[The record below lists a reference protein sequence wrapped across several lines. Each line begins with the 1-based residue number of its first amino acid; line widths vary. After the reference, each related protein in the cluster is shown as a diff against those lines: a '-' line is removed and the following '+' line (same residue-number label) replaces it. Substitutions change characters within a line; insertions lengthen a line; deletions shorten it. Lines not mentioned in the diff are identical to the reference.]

1 MVNHPGKP
9 GEPGERKIR
18 LSTGEIITQSELVRR
33 VSLRVWEL
41 WQEDLRLSRQRSG
54 ATRPKR

>member
-1 MVNHPGKP
+1 MVSHQDRAD
-9 GEPGERKIR
+9 ESGERKIR
-18 LSTGEIITQSELVRR
+18 LSTGEYVTREELARR

-54 ATRPKR
+54 ALRSKR